1 MRVLKTVRVALAA
14 VLCHDSMTSALA
26 ATPKGFQQ
34 LSVGNFTVAP
44 PKKRRK
50 GHDHC
55 FRVDIADIEEQDVQG
70 RKFILS
76 AVSAEEMS
84 SWLEIFKKIESDAS
98 AEQDADAAAQVC
110 AVSIM
115 AMAV

>member
-1 MRVLKTVRVALAA
+1 MVRVALPVAA
-14 VLCHDSMTSALA
+14 VLCRAPMTSALA

-76 AVSAEEMS
+76 AISAEEMS
-84 SWLEIFKKIESDAS
+84 SWLEIFKKIESDAP
-98 AEQDADAAAQVC
+98 AEQDADIAVQVC
-110 AVSIM
+110 AVKRHGYGRLM
-115 AMAV
+115 